1 MAPCPGPVARSGA
14 RPLFYALGALT
25 SCDQVTASPVAKD
38 LDIRLC
44 RWTFEARGEL
54 DTAVLVGGAARR
66 RLTRHR
72 RPTPAPHG
80 RAGRGQA
87 AAVNPAAR
95 PASSG
100 PHSVVDTSRRT
111 SGTTSVANRV
121 STSCWRA

>member
-54 DTAVLVGGAARR
+54 DTAVLVGGAEGNADFDRVQVRATVETDATPAQFERSVSETARR
-66 RLTRHR
+66 CPVTQLVERSGLEFVNDW
-72 RPTPAPHG
+72 TPVALPG
-80 RAGRGQA
+80 AG
-87 AAVNPAAR
+87 
-95 PASSG
+95 
-100 PHSVVDTSRRT
+100 
-111 SGTTSVANRV
+111 
-121 STSCWRA
+121 